1 MGLTDFASFAPV
13 VRIAA
18 HQVGLL
24 GGRLTAGRVLELF
37 GRPQVG
43 PAPQTATH
51 DGRVGEQE
59 RANGHAFGRVHAA
72 RVDGPEQR
80 LQLPVVQPFEQRVA
94 ELPFVRLDGRMNGG
108 RLLLLRRRMVMLRW
122 WRR

>member
-1 MGLTDFASFAPV
+1 M
-13 VRIAA
+13 
-18 HQVGLL
+18 L

-43 PAPQTATH
+43 PAPQPATH

-59 RANGHAFGRVHAA
+59 RADGHAFGRVHAA

-80 LQLPVVQPFEQRVA
+80 LQLPVVQPFEQCVA
-94 ELPFVRLDGRMNGG
+94 ELPLVRLDGRMNGG
-108 RLLLLRRRMVMLRW
+108 GRRSRLLLLLRRRRM
-122 WRR
+122 